1 MVHATNPLLMK
12 CEIVFGLFYNG
23 PFAGFGEKQ
32 PPFSSKKYESK
43 KTKLQIASNSLKV
56 EKP

>member
-1 MVHATNPLLMK
+1 MSENDCVVSLMVHATTPYLMK

-43 KTKLQIASNSLKV
+43 KTKL
-56 EKP
+56 